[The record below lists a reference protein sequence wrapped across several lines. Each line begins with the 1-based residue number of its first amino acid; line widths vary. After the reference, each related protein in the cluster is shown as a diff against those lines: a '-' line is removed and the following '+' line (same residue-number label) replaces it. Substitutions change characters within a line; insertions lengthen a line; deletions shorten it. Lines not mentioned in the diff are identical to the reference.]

1 MYYIK
6 KKKDKNK
13 LEMIKYRIHGG
24 QLKNLRLENH
34 KDIKFK
40 NRHRHRCINL
50 IGYIVGKRGEIYL
63 IKLAGT

>member
-1 MYYIK
+1 
-6 KKKDKNK
+6 
-13 LEMIKYRIHGG
+13 MIKYRIHGG

-50 IGYIVGKRGEIYL
+50 IGYIVGKRGEIYS